1 MKTKHVHL
9 SDIQGCSQ
17 LAVQATLGV
26 TDLVQA
32 MHQTILRQPWPL
44 GKGSTQAPSGL
55 HGLVY
60 RLLASTSGFV
70 YDAVR
75 SITTLVGNG
84 VDTALTHLQP
94 ELTELESSRR
104 RDALISILNGVLGDH
119 MKAHDNP
126 LTIPMSLRHGAKVL
140 ELSRDSL
147 AQAISQPS
155 GKVLLLLHGHCM
167 NELQWCRRGHDHGE
181 VLAAANGFTP
191 VYLRYNSGLHISENG
206 RALADVLEQL
216 VHEWPV
222 PLQELSIVGYSMG
235 GLVARSAFHYGAKA
249 RQGWL
254 GRVNKLFFLGTPHHG
269 SMLEQAGNVLDKA
282 LEISP
287 YSHALSRLG
296 KIRSAG
302 TTDLRHGNLV
312 DEDWSGRNRFAHF
325 ADQRAASKLPQ
336 RVKCHAIAAMIS
348 KKHSALHGQLVGDGL
363 VPVKSALG
371 QHRNSARALN
381 IPPEQQRVFYGMNH
395 LQLLDSQA
403 VYDQLQQWMAPP
415 PVPRLA
421 PAP

>member
-1 MKTKHVHL
+1 MKTTHVHL
-9 SDIQGCSQ
+9 ADIQGCSQ
-17 LAVQATLGV
+17 LVVQATLGV

-32 MHQTILRQPWPL
+32 MHQTILRQPLPL
-44 GKGSTQAPSGL
+44 GKGSTQAPKGL
-55 HGLVY
+55 HGVIY
-60 RLLASTSGFV
+60 RVLAGTSGFV

-75 SITTLVGNG
+75 GITKRVGSG
-84 VDTALTHLQP
+84 IDTALTHLQP
-94 ELTELESSRR
+94 ELIELESSRR
-104 RDALISILNGVLGDH
+104 RDALISVLNGVLGDH
-119 MKAHDNP
+119 MKAHHNP
-126 LTIPMSLRHGAKVL
+126 LTIPMSLRHGDQVL

-147 AQAISQPS
+147 AEAIAQPS

-167 NELQWCRRGHDHGE
+167 NELQWCRHGHDHGE
-181 VLAAANGFTP
+181 ELAAANGFTP

-222 PLQELSIVGYSMG
+222 PVQELCIVGYSMG

-249 RQGWL
+249 RHGWL

-269 SMLEQAGNVLDKA
+269 SMLEQAGNLVDKA

-312 DEDWSGRNRFAHF
+312 QEDWSGRNRFAHF
-325 ADQRAASKLPQ
+325 ADQRAISQLPQ
-336 RVKCHAIAAMIS
+336 GVKCYAIAAMIS
-348 KKHSALHGQLVGDGL
+348 SKPSELRGKLVGDGL

-381 IPPEQQRVFYGMNH
+381 IPPERQHVFYGMNH
-395 LQLLDSQA
+395 LGLLDSQA
-403 VYDQLQQWMAPP
+403 VYAQLQQWMTPP
-415 PVPRLA
+415 SVPRLA
-421 PAP
+421 LAP